1 MNGRAD
7 AGAASRTLVMMQWP
21 WTLTMEEQ
29 AMRLEARHFY
39 LATTGVCIFLAAQA
53 FQALCIIFWLPE
65 ESMTAASDFAIRL
78 GGLDRIRALAVLLGI
93 VALAMTYGVIALDR
107 FAQAPLTSLLG
118 FAFGLLFIAFEV
130 LHRGLDFVMVSQQW
144 AGEFASAADPAVRDA
159 LAQRHELWESFT
171 AALYFPLLLSGMVAS
186 TCFAIATWSSGRGWL
201 WLASTGF
208 ALNALRILGRLLGSY
223 TDIAWLGF
231 MDSFILYLLLVFLA
245 NGMVAA
251 WLIRRAALSE
261 SRSAP
266 PTTPPRLI
274 PTRQT

>member
-93 VALAMTYGVIALDR
+93 VALAMTYGVIHWTA
-107 FAQAPLTSLLG
+107 SLR
-118 FAFGLLFIAFEV
+118 
-130 LHRGLDFVMVSQQW
+130 HRSPHCW
-144 AGEFASAADPAVRDA
+144 A
-159 LAQRHELWESFT
+159 
-171 AALYFPLLLSGMVAS
+171 
-186 TCFAIATWSSGRGWL
+186 
-201 WLASTGF
+201 
-208 ALNALRILGRLLGSY
+208 
-223 TDIAWLGF
+223 
-231 MDSFILYLLLVFLA
+231 
-245 NGMVAA
+245 
-251 WLIRRAALSE
+251 
-261 SRSAP
+261 SRSACCS
-266 PTTPPRLI
+266 LLSKCYI
-274 PTRQT
+274 AAWIS